1 MHENKCFGR
10 QSWQQP
16 TRPIDTSIASTK
28 NIDLPFIAIAAFNQ
42 HDEVKSI
49 RSVFHRRFKRT
60 AVSKTQYC
68 MQ

>member
-1 MHENKCFGR
+1 MHENKCFGG

-16 TRPIDTSIASTK
+16 TRPNDNSIASTR
-28 NIDLPFIAIAAFNQ
+28 NFDLPFIAIAAFNQ

-60 AVSKTQYC
+60 AVRKTQYRT
-68 MQ
+68 Q